1 MTADLKSPIAATGR
15 ITKQNTI
22 IGVFTFLQESKI
34 LEYQLATLGQHT
46 CDPSGKVRSQ
56 IYLVTL
62 PDQQ

>member
-22 IGVFTFLQESKI
+22 LGVFTFLQESKI

-46 CDPSGKVRSQ
+46 CDPSGKVRSL
-56 IYLVTL
+56 I
-62 PDQQ
+62 